1 MSTVDQFE
9 SVFKAAAK
17 SSYFHESLSF
27 GKILL
32 VTDLDE
38 SESKLYLHSV
48 QQFFSTILSK
58 ENTKWEILCKSNFG
72 SVRDLL
78 ENVEEIRPDLIITYR
93 NLRSE
98 AWRWPYSLGE
108 YLDVL
113 TQVTTTPVCVLPHT
127 DCENSPDLLTQSP
140 VNVMAVSGHMC
151 GEGTLV
157 KYASAFTPKGGKL
170 ILSHVEDKCTL
181 DRFLDAI
188 EKIPELD
195 SEVARENLLSRLL
208 NDAKDFSESASIEL
222 KKAGLEIEVEAVA
235 QVGRRL
241 EDYRKLIE
249 QDHVDLLVMRAKE
262 EDQMAMHGM
271 AHPLAVELRSV
282 PILLL

>member
-17 SSYFHESLSF
+17 ATYVHERPLLN
-27 GKILL
+27 KVLL
-32 VTDLDE
+32 VSDLE
-38 SESKLYLHSV
+38 KSEAMLYLKSV
-48 QQFFSTILSK
+48 QQFFSSILSGEAIEWVVLSK
-58 ENTKWEILCKSNFG
+58 QDFE
-72 SVRDLL
+72 SVKDLL
-78 ENVEEIRPDLIITYR
+78 GKVEEYGPDLIITYR

-108 YLDVL
+108 HLDVL
-113 TQVTTTPVCVLPHT
+113 TQVTTTPVVVLPHP
-127 DCENSPDLLTQSP
+127 DREDSSDLLVNPP

-157 KYASAFTPKGGKL
+157 KYASTFTPKGGKL
-170 ILSHVEDKCTL
+170 ILSHIEDKSTL
-181 DRFLDAI
+181 ERFLDAI
-188 EKIPELD
+188 EKIPEID
-195 SEVARENLLSRLL
+195 SDVASENILYRLL
-208 NDAKDFSESASIEL
+208 KDAKDFSESASIGL
-222 KKAGLEIEVEAVA
+222 KEAGLDIEVNVVA

-241 EDYRKLIE
+241 EDYRNLIE
-249 QDHVDLLVMRAKE
+249 EGHVDLLVMRAKE
-262 EDQMAMHGM
+262 DDQMAMHGM

>member
-17 SSYFHESLSF
+17 STYLHEPPPLN
-27 GKILL
+27 KVLL
-32 VTDLDE
+32 VSDLGQ
-38 SESKLYLHSV
+38 SEALLYLKLV
-48 QQFFSTILSK
+48 QQFFSSILAGDTIEWIVLSK
-58 ENTKWEILCKSNFG
+58 QDFD
-72 SVRDLL
+72 SVKDLL
-78 ENVEEIRPDLIITYR
+78 GKVEEHRPDIIITYR

-113 TQVTTTPVCVLPHT
+113 TQVTTTPVVVLPHP
-127 DCENSPDLLTQSP
+127 DRDDSSDLLVSPP

-151 GEGTLV
+151 GEGNLV

-170 ILSHVEDKCTL
+170 ILSHIEDKSTL
-181 DRFLDAI
+181 ERFLDAI
-188 EKIPELD
+188 EKIPEID
-195 SEVARENLLSRLL
+195 SDVARENVLNRLL
-208 NDAKDFSESASIEL
+208 KDAKDYSESASVGLNE
-222 KKAGLEIEVEAVA
+222 AGLEIEVNVVA

-241 EDYRKLIE
+241 EDYRNLIE
-249 QDHVDLLVMRAKE
+249 EGHVDLLVMRAKE